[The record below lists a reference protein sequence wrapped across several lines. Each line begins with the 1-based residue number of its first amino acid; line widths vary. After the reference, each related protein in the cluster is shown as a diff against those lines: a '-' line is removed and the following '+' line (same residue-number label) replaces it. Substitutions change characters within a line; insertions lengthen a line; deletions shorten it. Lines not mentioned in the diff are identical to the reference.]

1 MTGAVEPNTLS
12 YELQTD
18 GWGWVFGGGMEV
30 WLSSVFGFY
39 GEFGTASVKGTAK
52 DDEEGVVDDRATYVL
67 FGARVRLGG

>member
-1 MTGAVEPNTLS
+1 
-12 YELQTD
+12 
-18 GWGWVFGGGMEV
+18 VFGGGMEV

-52 DDEEGVVDDRATYVL
+52 DDEEGVIDDRATYVL